1 MILKIIIKL
10 SLKSCLIQPF
20 LNAQFSFVCLF
31 MPILML
37 FTKSQ
42 IIMTKD
48 KNLTSKI
55 HKGKA
60 QHFFFQLRVA
70 QLDLCYMWFLSCNVG
85 LGYRPK
91 V

>member
-1 MILKIIIKL
+1 MILKVIIKL

-20 LNAQFSFVCLF
+20 FNAQFSLVCLF

-42 IIMTKD
+42 IIMNKD
-48 KNLTSKI
+48 KLNIQDSQREDST
-55 HKGKA
+55 
-60 QHFFFQLRVA
+60 HFFFQLRVV
-70 QLDLCYMWFLSCNVG
+70 QLNLCYMWFLGCSVG